1 MAGFNIFLDKI
12 YYGTIVPF
20 FLLGGRVL
28 YFIFIQPMV
37 YLHFPVWLQVCVLA
51 FLVTCCSFALRHLL
65 RVDEKTRRFNE
76 QFSKRREQQQELQL
90 ISDKYSRDA
99 LYRVTDE
106 ELNEQYNYFL
116 AHHYARYVII
126 YMLPIFLTLA
136 WLNQVYSTA
145 VLGNTFVITIPVN
158 DFGVQGLS
166 VTFLFLFTYVTSLV
180 IGFWLKKK
188 WRHRS

>member
-1 MAGFNIFLDKI
+1 MDGLNNFLDKI

-20 FLLGGRVL
+20 FVLGGRVL

-37 YLHFPVWLQVCVLA
+37 CLDFPVWLQVCVLA
-51 FLVTCCSFALRHLL
+51 VLVTFCSFALRHLL

-76 QFSKRREQQQELQL
+76 QFSKRREQQQALQL

-106 ELNEQYNYFL
+106 ELNAQYNYFL

-145 VLGNTFVITIPVN
+145 VLGNPFVITIPVN
-158 DFGVQGLS
+158 DFGIQGFS
-166 VTFLFLFTYVTSLV
+166 VTFLFLFTYVISLI

-188 WRHRS
+188 WRHHS